1 MKENSFETIRYIQT
15 LNGTLGF
22 EYRVRIWNEGRNKV
36 PANGCSRT
44 ATELNLSCRQ
54 RKLFQPLSI
63 GFENKANFSPLR
75 HSACPR

>member
-1 MKENSFETIRYIQT
+1 MKENSFETIRYILT

-22 EYRVRIWNEGRNKV
+22 EYRVKIWNEERNKV
-36 PANGCSRT
+36 PAYACSRT

-54 RKLFQPLSI
+54 RKLFQSLSI
-63 GFENKANFSPLR
+63 GFENKASFSPLR